1 MAGLFD
7 AIITYQFVKLISQSF
22 TEWDAYKLGIINED
36 GVVLRKRN
44 TLKTQEEK
52 NSFTSF
58 HVVIKNI
65 KKIMEKSPAGKSK
78 LLSFAAALYLMKEG
92 KETNATLEQ
101 LEEQINAI
109 AELNSTKRKF
119 LEFTAKEQMISE
131 DMSASTTTGD
141 VAMVDTPMDFAGTKV
156 FKVPTSS
163 FMKARMGKKKYAKW
177 FDYVGES
184 DNAEDIRSYG
194 LKHPKAPIILQD
206 SQTGAMMY
214 LRYGR

>member
-1 MAGLFD
+1 MSGLFN

-22 TEWDAYKLGIINED
+22 TEWEAYNLGIIDED
-36 GVVLRKRN
+36 GNVLRKRQ

-92 KETNATLEQ
+92 KEITATLEE
-101 LEEQINAI
+101 LEEQIKAI
-109 AELNSTKRKF
+109 SQLNSTKRKF
-119 LEFTAKEQMISE
+119 IEFTAKEQMISE

-141 VAMVDTPMDFAGTKV
+141 VAMVDTPMDFAGSKV

>member
-101 LEEQINAI
+101 LEEQIHAI